1 MRFEVRIVFAG
12 WRRSRWRSYRRLG
25 RRCGLSWVSV
35 LREGYAAERV
45 YVICRG
51 GDQAHYG
58 FGGGEIVAGAGGGPG
73 DVLGLAS
80 LLKGSQHKL
89 SAVAIELSNV
99 QSVRRAKFL
108 GFMER
113 HRDMSM
119 NTAMAVAL
127 ALEYEGAMLSA
138 RRLALFGSA
147 AGKAGECSAG
157 VGTDGAW
164 RGGGA
169 AGVCDAADA

>member
-1 MRFEVRIVFAG
+1 
-12 WRRSRWRSYRRLG
+12 
-25 RRCGLSWVSV
+25 

-89 SAVAIELSNV
+89 SAVAIELSDV

-119 NTAMAVAL
+119 NTAL
-127 ALEYEGAMLSA
+127 AGRWRWSMRGDAECA
-138 RRLALFGSA
+138 A
-147 AGKAGECSAG
+147 AGAFRLCGGESWRVLCWSG
-157 VGTDGAW
+157 DGW
-164 RGGGA
+164 GMERRRRGWSLR
-169 AGVCDAADA
+169 CR